1 MQESYDS
8 GILSMNHRSSASMVL
23 VEETVNLL
31 KQKLLIPSEY
41 TIFFVSSATECWEI
55 IVQSLIR
62 NGSLHFYNGEFG
74 KKWGEY
80 TAKNIV
86 TNKKNS
92 NKDKEDDND
101 GEIAEKSVICL
112 THNETSNGTYL
123 SNETMAFIR
132 KQYKNALIVVDAT
145 SSMGGLALE
154 WEMADIWF
162 ASVQKCFGL
171 PAGLAI
177 MVCSPQAIEQSLR
190 INDRQYYNSMI
201 LLHEN
206 MLKFQTTHTPNILNI
221 FLLSKV
227 MKMLDSITIIDQ
239 KIRKRSQE
247 MYDFL
252 LANRFELL
260 PIEPI
265 LCINLSKKL
274 PMNREI
280 TDIDKKTTSF
290 ANDFYEKFSTLS
302 KNELKSN
309 FSPTVLTITAT
320 EKVIAKLKTN
330 AQNNGILLGNGYG
343 KWKNTTIRI
352 ANFPAITDHEFE
364 LLKENLVLGLV

>member
-1 MQESYDS
+1 
-8 GILSMNHRSSASMVL
+8 
-23 VEETVNLL
+23 
-31 KQKLLIPSEY
+31 
-41 TIFFVSSATECWEI
+41 
-55 IVQSLIR
+55 
-62 NGSLHFYNGEFG
+62 
-74 KKWGEY
+74 
-80 TAKNIV
+80 
-86 TNKKNS
+86 
-92 NKDKEDDND
+92 
-101 GEIAEKSVICL
+101 
-112 THNETSNGTYL
+112 
-123 SNETMAFIR
+123 
-132 KQYKNALIVVDAT
+132 
-145 SSMGGLALE
+145 
-154 WEMADIWF
+154 
-162 ASVQKCFGL
+162 
-171 PAGLAI
+171 
-177 MVCSPQAIEQSLR
+177 
-190 INDRQYYNSMI
+190 MI

-227 MKMLDSITIIDQ
+227 MKMIGSITIIDK

-252 LANRFELL
+252 LANSFKLL

-265 LCINLSKKL
+265 LCIDLSEKL
-274 PMNREI
+274 PINRRI

-290 ANDFYEKFSTLS
+290 ANDFYEKFSILS

-320 EKVIAKLKTN
+320 EKVIAKLKIN

-352 ANFPAITDHEFE
+352 ANFPAITDSEFE